1 MISACDRLTTMIFP
15 ITDLLSEQQCVE
27 WIIQHFHPQGLR
39 CPRCGATTDQ
49 ARQFRSTSRGLID
62 YRCKKGCNAFYN
74 LYTNTIFSGT
84 NLRARQ
90 VVLLLRG
97 DCKGESTQTLAAEL
111 GLSRVSVHKWR
122 KRLQENGYRM
132 LDKSAL
138 TDCDTETDEM
148 FQNAGEKK
156 RAASAPRRSAATSSK
171 QAARAR

>member
-1 MISACDRLTTMIFP
+1 MIFP

-39 CPRCGATTDQ
+39 CPRCGASTDQ

-62 YRCKKGCNAFYN
+62 YRCKNGCNTFYN

-97 DCKGESTQTLAAEL
+97 VCKGESTKTLAAEI
-111 GLSRVSVHKWR
+111 GLSRVSVHRWR
-122 KRLQENGYRM
+122 KRLQENSYLM
-132 LDKSAL
+132 LDVEAL
-138 TDCDTETDEM
+138 NDTDTETDEM

-156 RAASAPRRSAATSSK
+156 RKTQRSSRSASTSGK